1 MTLDPDA
8 FDAEADELD
17 DVEYGNGEDGEDGD
31 EGNRLVGGRA
41 ARVAEYLARRL
52 VDEPDGVDV
61 DIETTRRDCD
71 ALIVV
76 RAAPGDVG
84 RLIGRRGRTVQAL
97 RQVARAAGSLDS
109 ERIQLD
115 VVD

>member
-1 MTLDPDA
+1 VTLDPDA

-17 DVEYGNGEDGEDGD
+17 DVEYADDGN

-41 ARVAEYLARRL
+41 ARVAEYLARKL

>member
-8 FDAEADELD
+8 FDAEGDEAAELD
-17 DVEYGNGEDGEDGD
+17 DDAA
-31 EGNRLVGGRA
+31 NRLVGGRA
-41 ARVAEYLARRL
+41 AKVAEFLARQL

-61 DIETTRRDCD
+61 EIEDGRRDCD

-97 RQVARAAGSLDS
+97 RQIARAAGSLDS

>member
-8 FDAEADELD
+8 FDAEASELD
-17 DVEYGNGEDGEDGD
+17 DGEEGD
-31 EGNRLVGGRA
+31 EANRLVGGRA
-41 ARVAEYLARRL
+41 ARVAEFLARQL

-61 DIETTRRDCD
+61 DIEDSRRDCD

-97 RQVARAAGSLDS
+97 RQVARAAGSIDG
-109 ERIQLD
+109 ERVQLD

>member
-8 FDAEADELD
+8 FDAEAREVED
-17 DVEYGNGEDGEDGD
+17 DTEIGDD

-41 ARVAEYLARRL
+41 ARVAEYLARKL

-71 ALIVV
+71 ALVVV

-97 RQVARAAGSLDS
+97 RQVARAAGSLDR